1 MLMSDTLKQ
10 LPPQNIEAEQMVL
23 GAVMIEN
30 DSLAKVKDLLR
41 PEDFYRD
48 AHVRIYSAMLLMA
61 ERREAIDLVTLSDA
75 LRSGGVIDK
84 IGGASYLSEL
94 ISLVPTAANIKHH
107 ARLVSTASQ
116 LRQVIHACAEAQG
129 QAYAGDPDSIISECV
144 TKLNAIRRNEG
155 ATLMSYAD
163 LMRLGF
169 KEIERRYE
177 LAQNGKISGIPTGFR
192 ELDKKLGGWQPQLY
206 FLGADS
212 GMGKSALADQFVRHA
227 ARHFSDEWD
236 KTLPEARGPKPPAV
250 GVISLEMGPHQ
261 LALRAISSISTVPLS
276 RLLAGTIHDPDWG
289 RLAHAAGQG
298 SPLPIHCEFTGF
310 SDRQQERTIDYM
322 VQVLGCKLIVFDYLQ
337 LGQVEDHTGTREQE
351 VTKITRLHKR
361 KIKQHGIPHIIVSS
375 ILNKVI
381 ANRPEK
387 RPTNSD
393 LKESGNIEFDADCIM
408 LLYREEKYRRCEC
421 PKDSHCLCG
430 RRGKAELIIS
440 KGRMEGVGTVD
451 LEWHTNTTTFR
462 DAVVSSQ

>member
-1 MLMSDTLKQ
+1 MTDTLQK
-10 LPPQNIEAEQMVL
+10 LPPQNLEAEQMVL
-23 GAVMIEN
+23 GAVLLEN
-30 DSLAKVKDLLR
+30 ESLDKIKDLLR
-41 PEDFYRD
+41 PEDFYKD
-48 AHVRIYSAMLLMA
+48 AHRRIYEAMLAMA
-61 ERREAIDLVTLSDA
+61 ERREAIDLITLSDA
-75 LRSGGVIDK
+75 LRSGNTIEK
-84 IGGASYLSEL
+84 IGGASYLSML
-94 ISLVPTAANIKHH
+94 VSLVPTAANIKHH
-107 ARLVSTASQ
+107 VRLIVTASQ
-116 LRQVIHACAEAQG
+116 RRQIIHACGDTQG
-129 QAYAGDPDSIISECV
+129 ECYSESDTDAVIGECV
-144 TKLNAIRRNEG
+144 TRLNAIRRNEG
-155 ATLMSYAD
+155 ATLMSYAE

-169 KEIERRYE
+169 KEIERRFE
-177 LAQNGKISGIPTGFR
+177 LAQSGKIAGIPTGFR
-192 ELDKKLGGWQPQLY
+192 DLDKKLGGWQPQLY

-227 ARHFSDEWD
+227 ARHLLNEWEE
-236 KTLPEARGPKPPAV
+236 TLPEARGPKPPAV

-276 RLLAGTIHDPDWG
+276 RLLAGTVHEPDWG
-289 RLAHAAGQG
+289 RLAQAAGHG

-322 VQVLGCKLIVFDYLQ
+322 VQVLGCRLIVFDYLQ
-337 LGQVEDHTGTREQE
+337 LGQVEDHNGTREQE

-381 ANRPEK
+381 ANRPDK

-421 PKDSHCLCG
+421 PKNMACLCG

-462 DAVVSSQ
+462 DVENQL